1 MAAQPDPGTGP
12 SVSPAAAPSCSGPEP
27 APTGASGCQTLTQ
40 DTDSCGQSP
49 AARSPGDEQGCPS
62 AARQPRLTGPEDSLC
77 QPGPGDAPPVG
88 SAASPCWPP
97 PGPEPPCDGAEGSPE
112 AGPAQQP
119 RTPRQPQP
127 RACALNKVPK
137 PLAKPGKP
145 LPASEGAPSSSGAA
159 QAAPAP
165 ESGTEAEPAGPP
177 EPKAASSGQQGKA
190 CPRSKAP
197 EAPPAQGGSA
207 GQQEPQAVGPDYVDE
222 VYNNQGKVIRFYC
235 KLCECSFNNPKAK
248 DMHVKGRR
256 HRLQYRRK
264 VNADLPVAG
273 KSGPRLR
280 RLLEGRLR
288 SQRRLARERLEAL
301 RRWQA
306 ESRCYEARGRWPE
319 EPPPPD
325 EEPPHLPPDWPPP
338 PLMGRPGASPF
349 PPGWRPQTS
358 NDRYVLFKHSII
370 YPTEEELLAVQRAV
384 AHTEQALKL
393 VSDTLAREEGG
404 GQYSAIAP
412 SARVLKG
419 VMRVGALAKGLLLR
433 GDRRVQLTL
442 LCSEKPT
449 HTLLRRIAELL
460 PRTLLVVAEDKYEV
474 SSDPDANIIISS
486 CEEPRMQVSVAV
498 TSPLVREDSSAD
510 AGAEPAAPQPEPRD
524 LLSAETCLES
534 LAALRRAKWFQAR
547 ASGLEP
553 CVVVMRVLR
562 DLCQRVPT
570 WGALP
575 PWAMEL
581 LVERALSSATRPLSP
596 GDAMRRVL
604 EYVATGTLLADGPGL
619 QDPCEKDPMDALEP
633 MTAQQREDVT
643 ASAQHALR
651 MLVFRQIHKVLGM
664 EPLPLPKRRPGV
676 RFRKREREASKAREA
691 AANADKK
698 RGRPGAQGL
707 A

>member
-1 MAAQPDPGTGP
+1 M
-12 SVSPAAAPSCSGPEP
+12 
-27 APTGASGCQTLTQ
+27 
-40 DTDSCGQSP
+40 
-49 AARSPGDEQGCPS
+49 
-62 AARQPRLTGPEDSLC
+62 
-77 QPGPGDAPPVG
+77 G
-88 SAASPCWPP
+88 SAASPCGPP
-97 PGPEPPCDGAEGSPE
+97 PGPEPPCDGVEGSPE
-112 AGPAQQP
+112 AGPAQLP
-119 RTPRQPQP
+119 GTPTQPQS
-127 RACALNKVPK
+127 RACAVNKVLK
-137 PLAKPGKP
+137 PLI
-145 LPASEGAPSSSGAA
+145 ASEGTPSSSGAA

-165 ESGTEAEPAGPP
+165 ESAAEAEPAGPP
-177 EPKAASSGQQGKA
+177 EPQAAGSGPLKEKA
-190 CPRSKAP
+190 CPGSKAP
-197 EAPPAQGGSA
+197 EAPPAQGGSDSHCDT
-207 GQQEPQAVGPDYVDE
+207 QAVGPDYVEE
-222 VYNNQGKVIRFYC
+222 VYNNQGKVIRFHC
-235 KLCECSFNNPKAK
+235 TLCDCSFNHPKAK
-248 DMHVKGRR
+248 DMHVRGRR
-256 HRLQYRRK
+256 HRMQYRRK
-264 VNADLPVAG
+264 VNPNLQVSQKP
-273 KSGPRLR
+273 STRLR

-301 RRWQA
+301 RRWQS
-306 ESRCYEARGRWPE
+306 ESRSYEARCRWPE

-325 EEPPHLPPDWPPP
+325 EEPPHLAPDWPPP
-338 PLMGRPGASPF
+338 PLMGRPGAAPY

-393 VSDTLAREEGG
+393 VSDTLAREDGG
-404 GQYSAIAP
+404 GQCSAIAP

-419 VMRVGALAKGLLLR
+419 VMRVGVLAKGLLLR
-433 GDRRVQLTL
+433 GDRRVHLTL

-449 HTLLRRIAELL
+449 HTLLRRITELL
-460 PRTLLVVAEDKYEV
+460 PRKLLVVAEDKYEV

-498 TSPLVREDSSAD
+498 TSPLVREDPPAD
-510 AGAEPAAPQPEPRD
+510 RGAEPAAPQPEPQD

-547 ASGLEP
+547 ASSLEP

-581 LVERALSSATRPLSP
+581 LVEKALSSATRPLSP
-596 GDAMRRVL
+596 GDAVRRVL
-604 EYVATGTLLADGPGL
+604 ECVATGTLLADGPGL
-619 QDPCEKDPMDALEP
+619 QDPCERDPMDALEP
-633 MTAQQREDVT
+633 MTPQQREDVT

-698 RGRPGAQGL
+698 RVRPGTQGV